1 MVTDCRS
8 RRQRPRDV
16 SVRFLVAND
25 LFSRQVPVEDLQ
37 TLAGQ
42 ADFETTQPP

>member
-1 MVTDCRS
+1 MVADSRR
-8 RRQRPRDV
+8 RRQRPRVV
-16 SVRFLVAND
+16 SVSFLLLNE
-25 LFSRQVPVEDLQ
+25 LFSRQVPIEDLQ